1 MSNGDLGGKMVASPV
16 DNANSK
22 HVDTAT
28 PGNLHLLSYAK
39 SQEAYARAGPSLRTF
54 LYDPFAN
61 ASYFS

>member
-1 MSNGDLGGKMVASPV
+1 MGIWMMVASPI

-22 HVDTAT
+22 HVNTAT
-28 PGNLHLLSYAK
+28 LGSLHLLSYDK
-39 SQEAYARAGPSLRTF
+39 SQEVYARAGPSLCTF